1 MNGCYDLRIRSD
13 LNQGKKLVGTAKK
26 TRIRNTDTQMLL
38 LPALSDKVPSLFSL
52 NGAPPPLHSSYISG
66 SQTQPS
72 RSNTRHRGNIFKRWR
87 AMASRIDIT
96 LVKSHSLTNEDLNT
110 SWYDDKVLV
119 SSNSYCLR
127 SCRAY
132 FSSRVSRKAA
142 RAVLS
147 KGTIRYSAPS
157 APRLLFKSLWSRNSV
172 N

>member
-1 MNGCYDLRIRSD
+1 MFSVCLTLFTGLTCGYFYIRSIFKIYFNAARSRKKKWWTNVNDMNGCYDLRIRSD

-96 LVKSHSLTNEDLNT
+96 LVKKSQPDKWGLEHILVW
-110 SWYDDKVLV
+110 WY
-119 SSNSYCLR
+119 
-127 SCRAY
+127 
-132 FSSRVSRKAA
+132 
-142 RAVLS
+142 
-147 KGTIRYSAPS
+147 GTGF
-157 APRLLFKSLWSRNSV
+157 FK
-172 N
+172 